1 MSGDGSLSPMQAA
14 PAPWESRVHK
24 TVVVGQWV
32 AFAIGAV
39 SSMVASGPTALVLA
53 AMAIAAVYVIGS
65 TLAPESWYRVRFG
78 ADVVPLIGAVA
89 VLIVLTMT
97 GGASSPYLLL
107 SMGPPIFATIYGGFR
122 PGLATAILSGAL
134 LTFVTLAR
142 GISVIEVAPALTL
155 YLLFVVLV
163 GVVRRILEDIHRHA
177 SVLAAEK
184 ESATLRLKRLEEI
197 HGTLLKLS
205 EDVSS
210 GRFNAIEVGADT
222 LDTILG
228 RFPGSAGKLAIYGEG
243 GLVVLA
249 ARGIPDENG
258 HIYSLPL
265 SASSEDVGT
274 LELTTTR
281 PLTPGDLAATAA
293 IVHPAS
299 VAFANLRLLQDIVG
313 SAVAEERTRLA
324 REMHDEIGPSL
335 ASLGL
340 ALDMTAMQQVDNP
353 EVAADLQVLRSN
365 VTKLVE
371 DVRASVADLRN
382 APGPTLTAR
391 ILQATASLDGAPPV
405 IVDIDERRPPR
416 PGQIGDLTSI
426 IAEATRNAHVHSQ
439 ASRVVVSGQVDRS
452 FGNCSVVDDGVGF
465 DPEHEP
471 EGHYGLVGMRER
483 AAKIGAIIK
492 FDSKPGVGTAITVEW
507 GSR

>member
-1 MSGDGSLSPMQAA
+1 MLAA
-14 PAPWESRVHK
+14 PAPWELRVHK
-24 TVVVGQWV
+24 TVVIGQWI

-39 SSMVASGPTALVLA
+39 SSVVASGPTPLALA
-53 AMAIAAVYVIGS
+53 AMAVAAVYVVGS
-65 TLAPESWYRVRFG
+65 TLIPESWYRLRFG
-78 ADVVPLIGAVA
+78 ADVAPLIGAVA
-89 VLIVLTMT
+89 VLIVMTMT
-97 GGASSPYLLL
+97 GGTSSPYLLL
-107 SMGPPIFATIYGGFR
+107 SMGPPIVATVYGGFR
-122 PGLATAILSGAL
+122 PGLTTAILSGSL

-142 GISVIEVAPALTL
+142 GFSIIEVAPAFAL

-163 GVVRRILEDIHRHA
+163 GVVRKLLEDIHSQA
-177 SVLAAEK
+177 TALAAEK
-184 ESATLRLKRLEEI
+184 ESATLRLQQLEEV
-197 HGTLLKLS
+197 HSTLLKLS
-205 EDVSS
+205 EEVSS
-210 GRFNAIEVGADT
+210 GRLNATEVAADT
-222 LDTILG
+222 LETILG
-228 RFPGSAGKLAIYGEG
+228 RFPGSAGKLALYGEG

-258 HIYSLPL
+258 HVYSLPL
-265 SASSEDVGT
+265 SASGEDVGT
-274 LELTTTR
+274 LELTTTT
-281 PLTPGDLAATAA
+281 PLTPGELTETAA
-293 IVHPAS
+293 IAHPAS

-340 ALDMTAMQQVDNP
+340 ALDMTAMQQADNP

-371 DVRASVADLRN
+371 DVRASVADLRS

-391 ILQATASLDGAPPV
+391 IHQATANLDGDPPV

-416 PGQIGDLTSI
+416 PAQIGDLTSI
-426 IAEATRNAHVHSQ
+426 IAEATRNAHTHSK
-439 ASRVVVSGQVDRS
+439 ASRVVVSGQVDRA

-465 DPEHEP
+465 DPEDEP
-471 EGHYGLVGMRER
+471 EGHYGLIGMRER
-483 AAKIGAIIK
+483 AAKIGASIK